1 MHLRTYAIDAVAGA
15 SVRRWRWA
23 LVLFLGRLAI

>member
-1 MHLRTYAIDAVAGA
+1 MHLRTQSVDAVAGA

-23 LVLFLGRLAI
+23 LVLFLGKLVI